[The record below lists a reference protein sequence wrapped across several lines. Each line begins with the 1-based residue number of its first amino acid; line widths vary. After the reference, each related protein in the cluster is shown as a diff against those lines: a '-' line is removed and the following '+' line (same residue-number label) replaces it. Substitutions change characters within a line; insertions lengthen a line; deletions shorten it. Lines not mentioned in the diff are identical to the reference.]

1 MKKQKSKLHL
11 FFLFFSFV
19 LLFVNERTIIG
30 CLCREA
36 TKMYHTSFSI
46 RVIYSISD
54 RPERHY
60 IFLINKCK
68 FFKNSQ
74 RAKRHHFYLD
84 VVAFLFSPL
93 CGVVERCCGLSKFV
107 ACQRKHKYVP
117 SCNLLGELVIIE
129 KLKPANCVC
138 TKTKLL
144 FVMQTI

>member
-1 MKKQKSKLHL
+1 MKKRKSKLHL
-11 FFLFFSFV
+11 SFFFFSFV

-74 RAKRHHFYLD
+74 RAKRHHF
-84 VVAFLFSPL
+84 
-93 CGVVERCCGLSKFV
+93 
-107 ACQRKHKYVP
+107 
-117 SCNLLGELVIIE
+117 IW
-129 KLKPANCVC
+129 
-138 TKTKLL
+138 
-144 FVMQTI
+144 M